1 MESGDQ
7 ANKHLHEMLR
17 RYKEEFEAYYLKAK
31 RYFDAMKQDLKENHV
46 REIDELNQKY
56 EQTIGE
62 LQKNASSDKEN
73 VQIEFKGQ
81 ILTLEK
87 KIEEIK
93 KEHDN
98 EKEKQM
104 QQLRTTVKQFED

>member
-1 MESGDQ
+1 
-7 ANKHLHEMLR
+7 
-17 RYKEEFEAYYLKAK
+17 
-31 RYFDAMKQDLKENHV
+31 MKQDLKENHV
-46 REIDELNQKY
+46 REIDELKQKY

-81 ILTLEK
+81 VLTLEK

-98 EKEKQM
+98 DNEKQM
-104 QQLRTTVKQFED
+104 QQLQTTVKQFEDQISGTLEEHKRFVAELETNFSKSKLDF

>member
-1 MESGDQ
+1 
-7 ANKHLHEMLR
+7 
-17 RYKEEFEAYYLKAK
+17 
-31 RYFDAMKQDLKENHV
+31 
-46 REIDELNQKY
+46 
-56 EQTIGE
+56 

-98 EKEKQM
+98 EKEK
-104 QQLRTTVKQFED
+104 